1 MRYKRW
7 PKGASVQKKKKKV
20 GGGFHLFLL
29 EIQLASTMED
39 AVVTEELVS

>member
-7 PKGASVQKKKKKV
+7 PKGASVQKKKKV